1 MVSLDSDMNG
11 IIQKISHFISVF
23 VNVNQCEHLVFLL
36 LLLCP
41 PSSRIPFEPVK
52 RISGGG
58 KEKEKDERL
67 KQDAT
72 LRFKEYN
79 SLR

>member
-1 MVSLDSDMNG
+1 MVSQDSGVND
-11 IIQKISHFISVF
+11 IIHKISHFISVL
-23 VNVNQCEHLVFLL
+23 VNVNQCEHFVILL

-72 LRFKEYN
+72 LRFREYN

>member
-1 MVSLDSDMNG
+1 MVSQDSDVNDT
-11 IIQKISHFISVF
+11 IQIISHFISVF
-23 VNVNQCEHLVFLL
+23 VNVNQCEHLVF

-72 LRFKEYN
+72 LRFREYN